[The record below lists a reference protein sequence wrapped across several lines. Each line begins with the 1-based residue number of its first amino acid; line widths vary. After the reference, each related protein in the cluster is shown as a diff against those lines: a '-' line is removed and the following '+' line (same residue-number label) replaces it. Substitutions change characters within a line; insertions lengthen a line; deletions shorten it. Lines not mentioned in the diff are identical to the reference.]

1 MTQSNK
7 QLMQNVKNSFPAS
20 LQLYN
25 IWASIYKEVFLDN
38 RPHCGGS
45 AIQLVA

>member
-20 LQLYN
+20 LQLCN
-25 IWASIYKEVFLDN
+25 LWASI
-38 RPHCGGS
+38 
-45 AIQLVA
+45 